1 MTIRQ
6 YIKKNGWRNECEL
19 VPDYRYMIVHINF
32 LNKNKAEIETSLD
45 IKAFDKHDLSSLFND
60 FCRENGF
67 PRLPGKW
74 LPTKYRNRCYHCSF
88 SSYNGRITGN
98 RPLKT
103 GKRNPQEV
111 PLFFVYE

>member
-45 IKAFDKHDLSSLFND
+45 IKAFDEHDLSSLFNN
-60 FCRENGF
+60 FCKENSF
-67 PRLPGKW
+67 PRN
-74 LPTKYRNRCYHCSF
+74 TV
-88 SSYNGRITGN
+88 TGVTVVASAVTMEE
-98 RPLKT
+98 L
-103 GKRNPQEV
+103 QEID
-111 PLFFVYE
+111 L

>member
-67 PRLPGKW
+67 PRN
-74 LPTKYRNRCYHCSF
+74 TV
-88 SSYNGRITGN
+88 TGVTIVASAATMEE
-98 RPLKT
+98 L
-103 GKRNPQEV
+103 QEID
-111 PLFFVYE
+111 L